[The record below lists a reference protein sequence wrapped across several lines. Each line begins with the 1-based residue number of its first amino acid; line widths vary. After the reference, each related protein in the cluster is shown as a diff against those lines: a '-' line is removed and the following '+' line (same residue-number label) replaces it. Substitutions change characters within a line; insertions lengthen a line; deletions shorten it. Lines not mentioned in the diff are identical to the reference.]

1 MRMCGGLLSQDDDLN
16 EDTDRRLQHA
26 IMMAPTNWHVSG
38 KASLEEGSFLKPE
51 DQILQE

>member
-1 MRMCGGLLSQDDDLN
+1 MCGGLVLQENDLD
-16 EDTDRRLQHA
+16 EDTDRRLKNA

>member
-1 MRMCGGLLSQDDDLN
+1 MWGGLVSQENDLD
-16 EDTDRRLQHA
+16 EDADRRLQHA

-51 DQILQE
+51 A